1 MNRRVLITAGASGI
15 GREFVRAFAAKA
27 DKVFVGDIDAAA
39 LEILKKDIPE
49 IVTSVA
55 DMSSRADIEQM
66 VDAGATALGGYDVLI
81 NNAGIAGPTS
91 PVDEINPEEWDKVM
105 QVDLTGTFDVTRLV
119 IPYLKKS
126 GSGVIINM
134 SSMAGR
140 EVWL

>member
-1 MNRRVLITAGASGI
+1 
-15 GREFVRAFAAKA
+15 
-27 DKVFVGDIDAAA
+27 
-39 LEILKKDIPE
+39 
-49 IVTSVA
+49 
-55 DMSSRADIEQM
+55 
-66 VDAGATALGGYDVLI
+66 
-81 NNAGIAGPTS
+81 
-91 PVDEINPEEWDKVM
+91 M

>member
-91 PVDEINPEEWDKVM
+91 PVDEINPED
-105 QVDLTGTFDVTRLV
+105 GT
-119 IPYLKKS
+119 K
-126 GSGVIINM
+126 
-134 SSMAGR
+134 
-140 EVWL
+140 